1 MPSVDGSPGGGCVNV
16 GTHKRGGCGGCGGGV
31 INWAYSV
38 LWESKSPGVR
48 DGSWTTSRD
57 GGHGKRVGPDEWGSA
72 IMIAEVSYARPW
84 GLRERGGPRGLKGL
98 RGVREG
104 VRGTRVWWGWL

>member
-72 IMIAEVSYARPW
+72 IMIAEVSYCLLYTSPSPRD
-84 GLRERGGPRGLKGL
+84 GLLSRMPSSA
-98 RGVREG
+98 
-104 VRGTRVWWGWL
+104 